1 MAEASDSADDTV
13 LERARVREVTGIF
26 YARENLN
33 AVAYELLVMDF
44 DRADVDVVANL
55 DDSPKKPS
63 AAPAASE
70 ELADASRRP
79 RWLRVVGK
87 HITVLEVVIVSIL
100 GAIAAGAAVL
110 LMSFAAG
117 SSIGEIV
124 VTAALV
130 GMVAAGAGFL
140 LALRILGRDEAHG
153 LDNLMAERGL
163 TLRVRVHS
171 REQESLA
178 QEILRTHQADA
189 IRVKE
194 ISLEQRPEN
203 MPLSTGRPDPWL
215 NSEPLGH
222 P

>member
-1 MAEASDSADDTV
+1 
-13 LERARVREVTGIF
+13 
-26 YARENLN
+26 
-33 AVAYELLVMDF
+33 MDF

-100 GAIAAGAAVL
+100 GAIASGAAVL

-178 QEILRTHQADA
+178 AGDPEDSSGRCHSGQRDLTRTAPGKHAVEHGSA
-189 IRVKE
+189 GPVA
-194 ISLEQRPEN
+194 
-203 MPLSTGRPDPWL
+203 
-215 NSEPLGH
+215 
-222 P
+222 

>member
-1 MAEASDSADDTV
+1 MTV
-13 LERARVREVTGIF
+13 PRSL
-26 YARENLN
+26 
-33 AVAYELLVMDF
+33 
-44 DRADVDVVANL
+44 
-55 DDSPKKPS
+55 PQ
-63 AAPAASE
+63 APAASE

-140 LALRILGRDEAHG
+140 LALRILGRDEAHD

-178 QEILRTHQADA
+178 AGEDSSGRCHSGQRDLTRTAPGKHAVEHGSA
-189 IRVKE
+189 GPVA
-194 ISLEQRPEN
+194 
-203 MPLSTGRPDPWL
+203 
-215 NSEPLGH
+215 
-222 P
+222 

>member
-1 MAEASDSADDTV
+1 VDAA
-13 LERARVREVTGIF
+13 
-26 YARENLN
+26 
-33 AVAYELLVMDF
+33 AYELRVMDF

-100 GAIAAGAAVL
+100 GAIASGAAVL

-194 ISLEQRPEN
+194 ISLEQPGKHAVEHRSAGPVA
-203 MPLSTGRPDPWL
+203 
-215 NSEPLGH
+215 
-222 P
+222 

>member
-1 MAEASDSADDTV
+1 
-13 LERARVREVTGIF
+13 
-26 YARENLN
+26 
-33 AVAYELLVMDF
+33 MDF

-130 GMVAAGAGFL
+130 GMVAAGTGFL

-178 QEILRTHQADA
+178 AGEDSSGRCHSGQRDLTRTAPGKHAVEHGSA
-189 IRVKE
+189 GPVA
-194 ISLEQRPEN
+194 
-203 MPLSTGRPDPWL
+203 
-215 NSEPLGH
+215 
-222 P
+222 

>member
-1 MAEASDSADDTV
+1 
-13 LERARVREVTGIF
+13 
-26 YARENLN
+26 
-33 AVAYELLVMDF
+33 
-44 DRADVDVVANL
+44 
-55 DDSPKKPS
+55 
-63 AAPAASE
+63 
-70 ELADASRRP
+70 LADASRRP

-100 GAIAAGAAVL
+100 GTIAAGAAVL
-110 LMSFAAG
+110 LMSFSAG

-153 LDNLMAERGL
+153 LDNLMAE
-163 TLRVRVHS
+163 RVRVHS

>member
-1 MAEASDSADDTV
+1 MTV
-13 LERARVREVTGIF
+13 PRSL
-26 YARENLN
+26 
-33 AVAYELLVMDF
+33 
-44 DRADVDVVANL
+44 
-55 DDSPKKPS
+55 PQ
-63 AAPAASE
+63 APAASE

-100 GAIAAGAAVL
+100 GAIASGAAVL

-140 LALRILGRDEAHG
+140 LALRILGRDKAHG
-153 LDNLMAERGL
+153 LDNLMAE
-163 TLRVRVHS
+163 RVRVHS

>member
-1 MAEASDSADDTV
+1 MTV
-13 LERARVREVTGIF
+13 PRSL
-26 YARENLN
+26 
-33 AVAYELLVMDF
+33 
-44 DRADVDVVANL
+44 
-55 DDSPKKPS
+55 PQ
-63 AAPAASE
+63 APAASE

-163 TLRVRVHS
+163 RVHS

>member
-1 MAEASDSADDTV
+1 MPQPMS
-13 LERARVREVTGIF
+13 
-26 YARENLN
+26 
-33 AVAYELLVMDF
+33 
-44 DRADVDVVANL
+44 
-55 DDSPKKPS
+55 
-63 AAPAASE
+63 
-70 ELADASRRP
+70 
-79 RWLRVVGK
+79 W
-87 HITVLEVVIVSIL
+87 
-100 GAIAAGAAVL
+100 L
-110 LMSFAAG
+110 LMSFSAG

-163 TLRVRVHS
+163 RVHS

>member
-1 MAEASDSADDTV
+1 
-13 LERARVREVTGIF
+13 
-26 YARENLN
+26 
-33 AVAYELLVMDF
+33 MDF

-140 LALRILGRDEAHG
+140 LALRILGRDEAHD

>member
-1 MAEASDSADDTV
+1 
-13 LERARVREVTGIF
+13 
-26 YARENLN
+26 
-33 AVAYELLVMDF
+33 
-44 DRADVDVVANL
+44 
-55 DDSPKKPS
+55 
-63 AAPAASE
+63 
-70 ELADASRRP
+70 
-79 RWLRVVGK
+79 
-87 HITVLEVVIVSIL
+87 
-100 GAIAAGAAVL
+100 
-110 LMSFAAG
+110 MSFSAG

-163 TLRVRVHS
+163 TLRVPVHS

-194 ISLEQRPEN
+194 ISLEQRPK
-203 MPLSTGRPDPWL
+203 TCR
-215 NSEPLGH
+215 
-222 P
+222 

>member
-1 MAEASDSADDTV
+1 MWTWWRTSMTV
-13 LERARVREVTGIF
+13 PRSL
-26 YARENLN
+26 
-33 AVAYELLVMDF
+33 
-44 DRADVDVVANL
+44 
-55 DDSPKKPS
+55 PQ
-63 AAPAASE
+63 APAASE

-140 LALRILGRDEAHG
+140 LALRILGRDEAHD

-163 TLRVRVHS
+163 TLRVRVRS

-215 NSEPLGH
+215 NSEPLG
-222 P
+222 PS

>member
-1 MAEASDSADDTV
+1 MTV
-13 LERARVREVTGIF
+13 PRSL
-26 YARENLN
+26 
-33 AVAYELLVMDF
+33 
-44 DRADVDVVANL
+44 
-55 DDSPKKPS
+55 PQ
-63 AAPAASE
+63 APAASE

-100 GAIAAGAAVL
+100 GAIASGAAVL